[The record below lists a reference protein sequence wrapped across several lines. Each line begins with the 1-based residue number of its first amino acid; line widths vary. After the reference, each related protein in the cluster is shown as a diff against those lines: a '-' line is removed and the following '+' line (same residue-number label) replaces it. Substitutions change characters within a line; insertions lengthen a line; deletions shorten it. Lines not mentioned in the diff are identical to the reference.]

1 MNCVPRGARRC
12 RSRLGRFT
20 QLGIDRSANSEW
32 KQTES
37 NQRARY
43 YRISAP
49 GKKRLAEE
57 ISRWSRTVQVM
68 SGILKPAE
76 SD

>member
-57 ISRWSRTVQVM
+57 ICR
-68 SGILKPAE
+68 
-76 SD
+76 